1 MDYLAD
7 IHECKFRDDLV
18 ALESAVIEM
27 EQAALECKTAG
38 RLSEIHAYEAEL
50 RCYAEGGDVFTLAD
64 YYEAAEQKDAA
75 NKEGLFQKI
84 WAKVKNVWNKIR
96 NFLAGQSS
104 GGDEKDMVEVNG
116 PMYTLANLICECGT
130 EINKMVAH
138 PIQYFKN
145 SNGWGR
151 LAEIAAF
158 TAATKGVK
166 KVARG
171 ELEKLKEKLNGLVE
185 KVTGPFDKIPDKIK
199 AWVNEHGWG
208 KEPDEVEGFIPK
220 FLANMSSA
228 VAAVTSA
235 LHIGKK
241 DDENQNNNQ
250 NGNDGKT
257 DGQNGDGNN
266 GGGKTDGQQPTD
278 QTGQND
284 GGHQPQQ
291 TDQNGQNGQ
300 NNGGQNNPPQNGQ
313 NGQNNG
319 GGNNGQQTD
328 QNGQNNGGQN
338 PPPQNGQQTQTNGQ
352 QQTQNNGGNN
362 GQNQK
367 GFVGKAV
374 EKAKNVGKKAKRAL
388 LGPDKEE
395 NGKTESGEDF
405 IDSIFGDIE
414 GFSESDDSDIQH
426 LIDNMDEDFEES
438 GEQTVMETV
447 DELTEIFEGYF

>member
-7 IHECKFRDDLV
+7 IHECKFRDDLI

-27 EQAALECKTAG
+27 EQVALECKTAG
-38 RLSEIHAYEAEL
+38 RMSQIHAYEAEL

-75 NKEGLFQKI
+75 NNEGLFQKI

-104 GGDEKDMVEVNG
+104 EGDEKDMVEVNG

-138 PIQYFKN
+138 PIQYFKD

-158 TAATKGVK
+158 TAATKGIK

-185 KVTGPFDKIPDKIK
+185 KVTGPFDKIPNKIQQW
-199 AWVNEHGWG
+199 ARDHGWG
-208 KEPDEVEGFIPK
+208 KDVNEVEGFIPK
-220 FLANMSSA
+220 LLANMSSA
-228 VAAVTSA
+228 VSAVTSA

-241 DDENQNNNQ
+241 DDGNQNKDQ

-266 GGGKTDGQQPTD
+266 GSGKTDDQQPAD
-278 QTGQND
+278 QTGQN
-284 GGHQPQQ
+284 GGGQQPQQ

-300 NNGGQNNPPQNGQ
+300 NNGGQNPPPQ

-319 GGNNGQQTD
+319 GGNNNGQQPTD

-338 PPPQNGQQTQTNGQ
+338 PPSQNGHNNGQ
-352 QQTQNNGGNN
+352 QQAQNNGGNN

-374 EKAKNVGKKAKRAL
+374 EKAKNVGKKVKRAL
-388 LGPDKEE
+388 LGPDKDE

-414 GFSESDDSDIQH
+414 GFTESDDSDIQH
-426 LIDNMDEDFEES
+426 LIDNMEDDFEES

-447 DELTEIFEGYF
+447 DELTELFEGYF